1 MPCRKGAPESG
12 NCQNIEKEKTMKQWL
27 EKLQLMAMAIAYAEV
42 GEWNTARQIM
52 DGPRR
57 SKRSIERSTDG
68 KRTDRRPRLR
78 V

>member
-1 MPCRKGAPESG
+1 
-12 NCQNIEKEKTMKQWL
+12 MKQWL

-52 DGPRR
+52 DSPRG
-57 SKRSIERSTDG
+57 SKRWIERSTEG
-68 KRTDRRPRLR
+68 KKAARRPRLR